1 MLEADAAKILLGLV
15 LIALSV
21 GMVNVARVRDRHVN
35 PLLQGANGKAAYA
48 TIVLVIFMFGG
59 GLIVRA
65 LLT

>member
-1 MLEADAAKILLGLV
+1 MLETDAAKILLGLV

-21 GMVNVARVRDRHVN
+21 VVYVARVRDGQVN
-35 PLLQGANGKAAYA
+35 SLLQGANGQAA
-48 TIVLVIFMFGG
+48 TVVMIVFMFGG